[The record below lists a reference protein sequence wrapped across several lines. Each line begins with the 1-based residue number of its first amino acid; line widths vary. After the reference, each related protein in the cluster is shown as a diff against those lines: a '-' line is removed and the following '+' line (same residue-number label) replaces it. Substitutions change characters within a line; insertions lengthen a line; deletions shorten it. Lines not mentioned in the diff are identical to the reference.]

1 LILIRPHSLSLS
13 SLTSSSIK
21 SLSSTESNKND
32 LSSEFLNR
40 IRTILHHDRLLPHVT
55 LSSSSSSVNITNSDF
70 ETNLI
75 EFMELFSEEYIQK
88 QEKVKIELENKQR
101 YLFDFQ
107 QTQLIA
113 NQELLDKFLQ
123 IQQTI
128 QTLNQQYQQVNQL

>member
-1 LILIRPHSLSLS
+1 
-13 SLTSSSIK
+13 
-21 SLSSTESNKND
+21 
-32 LSSEFLNR
+32 
-40 IRTILHHDRLLPHVT
+40 
-55 LSSSSSSVNITNSDF
+55 
-70 ETNLI
+70 
-75 EFMELFSEEYIQK
+75 MELFSEEYIQK

>member
-1 LILIRPHSLSLS
+1 MILIRPHSLSVSL
-13 SLTSSSIK
+13 LTSSSIK
-21 SLSSTESNKND
+21 CLSSTESNKND
-32 LSSEFLNR
+32 SSSEFLNR
-40 IRTILHHDRLLPHVT
+40 IRTILHHDQLLPHVT

-75 EFMELFSEEYIQK
+75 DFLELFSEEYIEK
-88 QEKVKIELENKQR
+88 QEKAKIELENKQR

-128 QTLNQQYQQVNQL
+128 QILNQQYQQVNQF